1 MLVVVSKNK
10 ILFHF
15 LKFFLSLQLN
25 RVVVVISYRTIR
37 EYIEDRKDVEDQLN
51 NWYTIAERSDWANF
65 NELRQMFNSVD
76 AVGNDLYV
84 FNIKGNEYR
93 LIVRII
99 FRVRTIYIKFIGT
112 HKEYDKVKLDDL

>member
-1 MLVVVSKNK
+1 M
-10 ILFHF
+10 
-15 LKFFLSLQLN
+15 
-25 RVVVVISYRTIR
+25 VVISYRTIR
-37 EYIEDRKDVEDQLN
+37 QYIDKHKVVEDQLN
-51 NWYTIAERSDWANF
+51 NWYIIAEKSDWANF

-112 HKEYDKVKLDDL
+112 HKEYDKVNLDDL

>member
-1 MLVVVSKNK
+1 
-10 ILFHF
+10 
-15 LKFFLSLQLN
+15 
-25 RVVVVISYRTIR
+25 VVVISYRTIR
-37 EYIEDRKDVEDQLN
+37 EFIEEHKRIEDQLN
-51 NWYTIAERSDWANF
+51 NWYIIAEKSDWANF

-99 FRVRTIYIKFIGT
+99 FRVRTVYIKFIGT
-112 HKEYDKVKLDDL
+112 HREYDKVNLDDL